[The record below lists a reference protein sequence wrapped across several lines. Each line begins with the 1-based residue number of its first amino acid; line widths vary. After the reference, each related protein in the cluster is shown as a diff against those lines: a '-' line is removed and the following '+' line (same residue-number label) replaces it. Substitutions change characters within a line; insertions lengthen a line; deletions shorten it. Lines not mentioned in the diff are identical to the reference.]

1 MARVCAS
8 PVEAPGATGLAGA
21 APRAQQAAIAPRVVR
36 RAGRLLAALA
46 LSLASG
52 LAPATG
58 RTDPYA
64 SGVWPDLAREHFGDE
79 PIVFDE
85 RVRVEAPALAE
96 NPMSVPVT
104 VNAEALPDV
113 EQVVV
118 LVDRNP
124 IKKVLEFFPTRAKPA
139 FAFRFKL
146 QQASPVRALARTKDG
161 VWHAGGTWVDA
172 TGGGC
177 TLPGATRVSGTWVTT
192 LNQVS
197 GAVFPRQDG
206 VRVRLRLMH
215 PMDTGLVAGVPAFH
229 IERIDLRDAGGTHWL
244 RLDLFEPVSENPVLT
259 FELPAQPKGA
269 LQVSGRD
276 NNGNRIE
283 AVLLERQ

>member
-1 MARVCAS
+1 MRRR
-8 PVEAPGATGLAGA
+8 GLSVMRETRSAG
-21 APRAQQAAIAPRVVR
+21 R
-36 RAGRLLAALA
+36 RAWRTLGVLALVAASGAALA
-46 LSLASG
+46 A
-52 LAPATG
+52 G

-64 SGVWPDLAREHFGDE
+64 SGVWPELAREHLGDAVV
-79 PIVFDE
+79 VFDD

-104 VNAEALPDV
+104 VNAEALADV

-124 IKKVLEFFPTRAKPA
+124 IKKVLEFFPQQAKPTL
-139 FAFRFKL
+139 AFRFKL

-161 VWHAGGTWVDA
+161 VWHAGGAWVEA

-192 LNQVS
+192 LNQVA
-197 GAVFPRQDG
+197 GAVFPREG
-206 VRVRLRLMH
+206 GGARVRLRLMH
-215 PMDTGLVAGVPAFH
+215 PMDTGLVSGVPAFH
-229 IERIDLRDAGGTHWL
+229 IERIELTDTGGTRWL
-244 RLDLFEPVSENPVLT
+244 RLDMFEPVSENPVLS
-259 FELPAQPKGA
+259 FELPSPPKGA